1 MSSQEES
8 LDLENKEW
16 QDALQI
22 VNYTRRSLFL
32 TGKAGTGKSTFLR
45 YVSKHTK
52 KKHVILA
59 PTGIAAINAGGST
72 LHSFFRLPFHPLLP
86 NDSRYDR
93 RHIKETLKYTGAQ
106 RKLIREVELI
116 IIDEISMVRAD
127 IIDFIDKVL
136 RVYTRNP
143 EPFGGKQL
151 LLVGDIFQLEPVL
164 KDDERQLLQPFYPS
178 PYFFNAKVWQQM
190 PVVSIELRKVYRQ
203 SDPAFIAILDR
214 IRNNTATTADLQ
226 ALNARVIS
234 SPPKLGGVS
243 EGRGG
248 LNTPSA
254 QSSPQTNQT
263 PLPSGGVGGGFLIT
277 LATRRD
283 TVDYINEQHLAA
295 LDGSPSVF
303 FGTIKGDFPE
313 TSLPT
318 PMELQL
324 KPGAQVIFIKN
335 DKDKRWVNGTLG
347 TIDYID
353 EEEGIIGII
362 NEQGQEFDVE
372 REVWENMRYTFNEK
386 EQKIEEDLLGT
397 YTQFPIRLAWAITVH
412 KSQGLTFSQVA
423 IDFGGGGA
431 FAGGQTYVA
440 LSRCTSL
447 EGITLKEPIRQSDV
461 FVRAEVVQFASRY
474 NDQTLIARALEE
486 GKADREYRDAVRAF
500 DGGDFDAFLNHF
512 FLAIHSRYDIE
523 KPHARRLIRR
533 KLEIINRQR
542 RAISELQEKHAS
554 EIQSL
559 QSKLDAKNELL
570 KRLAAEYT
578 IMGRECE
585 HEHMTDAAIRNYEK
599 ALELYPDAGD
609 ARRRLKKLQKK
620 S

>member
-1 MSSQEES
+1 MEPLE
-8 LDLENKEW
+8 LDLDNKEW

-22 VNYTRRSLFL
+22 INYTRRSLFL
-32 TGKAGTGKSTFLR
+32 TGKAGTGKSTFLK
-45 YVSKHTK
+45 YVAQTTK

-127 IIDFIDKVL
+127 IIDFIDKLL
-136 RVYTRNP
+136 RIYTRNP

-151 LLVGDIFQLEPVL
+151 LLVGDIYQLEPVL
-164 KDDERQLLQPFYPS
+164 KDDDRQLLQPFYPS
-178 PYFFNAKVWQQM
+178 SYFFNAKVWQQM
-190 PVVSIELRKVYRQ
+190 PIVSIELRKVYRQ
-203 SDPAFIAILDR
+203 TDDQFIAILDR
-214 IRNNTATTADLQ
+214 IRNNTATTADLNT
-226 ALNARVIS
+226 LNARVLKPHDS
-234 SPPKLGGVS
+234 KPSNSKL
-243 EGRGG
+243 E
-248 LNTPSA
+248 
-254 QSSPQTNQT
+254 
-263 PLPSGGVGGGFLIT
+263 IT

-283 TVDYINEQHLAA
+283 IVDYTNEQQLAA
-295 LDGSPSVF
+295 LDGNPSTF
-303 FGTIKGDFPE
+303 FGVIKGDFPE

-318 PMELQL
+318 PIELQL

-347 TIDYID
+347 VVDYID
-353 EEEGIIGII
+353 EEEGLIGVIT
-362 NEQGQEFDVE
+362 EDGREHDVE

-386 EQKIEEDLLGT
+386 EQKIEEELLGT

-412 KSQGLTFSQVA
+412 KSQGLTFSQVQ

-447 EGITLKEPIRQSDV
+447 DGITLKAPLRQSDI
-461 FVRAEVVQFASRY
+461 FVRAEVVQFANRY
-474 NDQTLIARALEE
+474 NDQRLIDQAMQE
-486 GKADREYRDAVRAF
+486 GKADREYHDAVRFF
-500 DGGDFDAFLNHF
+500 DRGDFEHFLESF
-512 FLAIHSRYDIE
+512 FKAIHSRYDIE
-523 KPHARRLIRR
+523 KPHIRR
-533 KLEIINRQR
+533 FIRKKLEIINRQKR
-542 RAISELQEKHAS
+542 EIETLRAQHAAELEALRQE
-554 EIQSL
+554 L
-559 QSKLDAKNELL
+559 QSKQELL

-578 IMGRECE
+578 ILGRECE
-585 HEHMTDAAIRNYEK
+585 HEHMPEAAIRNYEK

-609 ARRRLKKLQKK
+609 AQRRLKKLQSKRK
-620 S
+620 

>member
-1 MSSQEES
+1 MQ
-8 LDLENKEW
+8 LDLDNKEW

-22 VNYTRRSLFL
+22 INFTRRSLFL

-45 YVSKHTK
+45 YVADHTK

-86 NDSRYDR
+86 NDSRYSW

-127 IIDFIDKVL
+127 IIDFIDKIL

-151 LLVGDIFQLEPVL
+151 LLVGDIYQLEPVL
-164 KDDERQLLQPFYPS
+164 KDEDRQLLQPFYPS
-178 PYFFNAKVWQQM
+178 SYFFNAKVWQQM
-190 PVVSIELRKVYRQ
+190 PIVSIELRKVYRQ
-203 SDPAFIAILDR
+203 SDETFIAILDR
-214 IRNNTATTADLQ
+214 IRNNTSTSADLY
-226 ALNARVIS
+226 ALNSRVAADTS
-234 SPPKLGGVS
+234 QKGMS
-243 EGRGG
+243 
-248 LNTPSA
+248 
-254 QSSPQTNQT
+254 
-263 PLPSGGVGGGFLIT
+263 IT
-277 LATRRD
+277 LAARRD
-283 TVDYINEQHLAA
+283 TVDYTNEQHLAA
-295 LDGSPSVF
+295 LDGDTVTF
-303 FGTIKGDFPE
+303 TGEIKGDFPE

-347 TIDYID
+347 TIEYID
-353 EEEGIIGII
+353 EEEGLIGII
-362 NEQGQEFDVE
+362 TEDGSAWDVE
-372 REVWENMRYTFNEK
+372 REIWENMRYTFNEK
-386 EQKIEEDLLGT
+386 EQKIEEELLGT

-447 EGITLKEPIRQSDV
+447 EGITLKAPLRQSDI
-461 FVRAEVVQFASRY
+461 FVRAEVVQFANRY
-474 NDQTLIARALEE
+474 NDQTLIAQAMQE
-486 GKADREYRDAVRAF
+486 GKADREYHDAVKAF
-500 DGGDFDAFLNHF
+500 DQGDFEQFLENF
-512 FLAIHSRYDIE
+512 YKAIHSRYDIE
-523 KPHARRLIRR
+523 KPHIRRFIRR
-533 KLEIINRQR
+533 KLEVINRQK
-542 RAISELQEKHAS
+542 AEIAELKE
-554 EIQSL
+554 EIKQ
-559 QSKLDAKNELL
+559 KNELL

-578 IMGRECE
+578 ILGRECE
-585 HEHMTDAAIRNYEK
+585 HEHMTEAAIRNYEK

-620 S
+620 